1 MTKHDFVAIG
11 DVVTD
16 EFIRLKD
23 AAVHCK
29 IDNTAC
35 ELCVRF
41 GDKIPYEALETIHA
55 VGNSA
60 NAAVAATRLGLKTA
74 FVGNIGDDE
83 LGQKT
88 LETLT
93 ANNVSTEFVR
103 IHEQLPTNHHFVLQ
117 YGAERT
123 ILVKHQEYSYALPK
137 ELEDNEP
144 TWMYLSSL
152 AENSLP
158 FHDEIAEYLEAH
170 PNVKLAF
177 QPGTFQIKL
186 GSDKLARIYAR
197 TEVFFCNKQE
207 AGLIVNSKS
216 EDITKLSEALAELGP
231 KIVVITD
238 GPKGAHAYDSETKA
252 LSSIGIYPDPAEPV
266 DRTGAGDAFA
276 STVTSALA
284 LGESLETA
292 LTWGPVNSM
301 SVVQYTGA
309 QKGLLSREKLD
320 EFLKDAPKDYVVTRK

>member
-1 MTKHDFVAIG
+1 MTQHDFVAIG

-23 AAVHCK
+23 ATVHCK

-60 NAAVAATRLGLKTA
+60 NAAVAATRLGLTTA
-74 FVGNIGDDE
+74 FVGNIGEDE

-93 ANNVSTEFVR
+93 MQGVSTEFMR
-103 IHEQLPTNHHFVLQ
+103 IHPDMKTNHHFVLQ

-123 ILVKHQEYSYALPK
+123 ILVKHEEYPYALPA
-137 ELEDNEP
+137 ELADNEP
-144 TWMYLSSL
+144 AWLYLSSL
-152 AENSLP
+152 AENSIA
-158 FHDEIAEYLEAH
+158 FHEEIAQYLEAH
-170 PNVKLAF
+170 PSVKLAF
-177 QPGTFQIKL
+177 QPGTFQMKL
-186 GSDKLARIYAR
+186 GVDKLNGLYAR
-197 TEVFFCNKQE
+197 THVFFCNKEE
-207 AGLIVNSKS
+207 AQRILDSQSN
-216 EDITKLSEALAELGP
+216 DIETLAKHLVELGP

-238 GPKGAHAYDSETKA
+238 GPNGAHAYDSENDTFM
-252 LSSIGIYPDPAEPV
+252 SVPMYPDPAEPV

-276 STVTSALA
+276 STVTAALA

-292 LTWGPVNSM
+292 LLWGPINSM
-301 SVVQYTGA
+301 SVVQHTGA

-320 EFLKDAPKDYVVTRK
+320 EYLKNAPEDYVVTKK